1 MTKCFCDLCGKE
13 INNLLD
19 TYRVSVDKNT
29 DFNYAS
35 DPNTDEYIK
44 RAVAVKAVLRER
56 KPTNSVA
63 QNRML
68 SIIQRDLLTMPAADV
83 APVVHG
89 RWVFGGD
96 CCVICSECNEEES
109 NNNHRNYCPNCGAKM
124 DGGAAHETD

>member
-1 MTKCFCDLCGKE
+1 M
-13 INNLLD
+13 
-19 TYRVSVDKNT
+19 
-29 DFNYAS
+29 
-35 DPNTDEYIK
+35 DEYIK

-89 RWVFGGD
+89 QWEQVKKWATKAKYR
-96 CCVICSECNEEES
+96 CSVCGREIMSAVKVNIEKYP
-109 NNNHRNYCPNCGAKM
+109 YCHCGAKM
-124 DGGAAHETD
+124 DGGDNTER